1 MTAKPKISMY
11 WASSCGGCEI
21 SLVNIHEHLLDV
33 AAHFDFVFCPCLL
46 DTKTRDIEAMADGEM
61 LITFFNGALRT
72 SENVEMA
79 HLLRRKSQLLIAYG
93 SCASE
98 GCIPALANLSS
109 KQSLFETVYGPGP
122 SIDNPAFVVP
132 APETPIPEG
141 APLRLPVFNDRVQTL
156 AQAVD
161 VDYVIPG
168 CPPES
173 HQVWAVIEHV
183 IQGKPLPAKGSVLGA
198 GDKTVC
204 DECKRV
210 KQEKKVTRFY
220 RTYEIIPDPEQCLL
234 EQGLVC
240 MGIATRSGCGGLCP
254 DVNMP
259 CIGCYGPPAGVKDQ
273 GARMIGALGAIIDVK
288 PMTEMGEG
296 RLNAHLAQVLDG
308 IPDLAGTLYKFS
320 MAGSLLQGGY
330 ASAPVHAESAAADA
344 AGSATR

>member
-1 MTAKPKISMY
+1 MTPKPKISMY

-33 AAHFDFVFCPCLL
+33 AAHFDFIFCPCLL
-46 DTKTRDIEAMADGEM
+46 DTKTRDVEAMADGEM

-79 HLLRRKSQLLIAYG
+79 HLLRRKSKLLIAYG

-109 KQSLFETVYGPGP
+109 RSALLDTVYASGPT
-122 SIDNPAFVVP
+122 IANPGRVVP
-132 APETPIPEG
+132 APETVIPEG

-183 IQGKPLPAKGSVLGA
+183 IHGKPLPAKGAVLGA

-204 DECKRV
+204 EECKRV
-210 KQEKKVTRFY
+210 KREKRVTRFH

-234 EQGLVC
+234 EQGIVC

-273 GARMIGALGAIIDVK
+273 GARMIGALGAIIDVA
-288 PMTEMGEG
+288 PMKDLGEA
-296 RLNAHLAQVLDG
+296 RIEAHIAEVLAA

-320 MAGSLLQGGY
+320 LGGSLLQGGY
-330 ASAPVHAESAAADA
+330 ANAPDGVEAV
-344 AGSATR
+344 R

>member
-1 MTAKPKISMY
+1 MY

-109 KQSLFETVYGPGP
+109 KQSLFDTVYGPGP
-122 SIDNPAFVVP
+122 SIDNPAHVVP

-141 APLRLPVFNDRVQTL
+141 TPLRLPVFNDRVQTL

-259 CIGCYGPPAGVKDQ
+259 CIGCYGPAAGVKDQ

-296 RLNAHLAQVLDG
+296 RLAAHLAHVLDG

-330 ASAPVHAESAAADA
+330 ASAPDHAESAAATT
-344 AGSATR
+344 AGSATQ